1 MSTRLKILKARHGDA
16 FILECKK
23 DDSSFIMVIDSGP
36 KLSIKDI
43 VPQIKALPQVD
54 LLVLTHYDE
63 DHIGG
68 FIDYFKKYPEDALKI
83 KEYWC
88 NCANQIEVDTGN
100 EISAYENA
108 KSFADSLRK
117 ILGDH
122 HDIKWKELIK
132 AGYHIKNE
140 FVDVEV
146 ISPSE
151 EAFQLNRNKY
161 IEEQYPAI
169 SYRTMKD
176 DLEVP
181 LLDLAKRDTPKSSQ
195 VVNNASIAFILRS
208 EDKSFLMLGD
218 VMAED
223 VYQYLTKEKEGERYS
238 IDNPLKVDFVKLS
251 HHGSKFNISN
261 DLLDI
266 ISCENFIISTNG
278 GMANAYHPDREAI
291 AKVLYHPHR
300 DMNSAVH
307 LYFNYN
313 LVDIGKKTRIFNMG
327 ELEGANCIIH
337 EDVLEL

>member
-36 KLSIKDI
+36 RLSIRDI
-43 VPQIKALPQVD
+43 VPQIKALSKID

-100 EISAYENA
+100 EISAYGNA
-108 KSFADSLRK
+108 KFFADFLRK
-117 ILGDH
+117 ILNGH
-122 HDIKWKELIK
+122 HDIKWEELIK

-140 FVDVEV
+140 FVYIEV
-146 ISPSE
+146 IAPSE
-151 EAFQLNRNKY
+151 WALRLNRNKY

-169 SYRTMKD
+169 SYQTMNN
-176 DLEVP
+176 DLEVS
-181 LLDLAKRDTPKSSQ
+181 LSDLAKRDTLKSNQ
-195 VVNNASIAFILRS
+195 VVNNASIALILRS

-223 VYQYLTKEKEGERYS
+223 VYQYLTNEKEGEKYS
-238 IDNPLKVDFVKLS
+238 VDNPLKVDFVKLS
-251 HHGSKFNISN
+251 HHGSKYNISN

-266 ISCENFIISTNG
+266 ISCDNFIISTNG

-291 AKVLYHPHR
+291 AKLLYHPHR
-300 DMNSAVH
+300 DMNSTVH
-307 LYFNYN
+307 FFFNYK
-313 LVDIGKKTRIFNMG
+313 LEDIGNRTRIFNKG
-327 ELEGANCIIH
+327 ELEVANCIVH
-337 EDVLEL
+337 EDVIEL